1 MAEEGEIMDLD
12 KEGRMAALATPEA
25 NTRSALLDPGETD
38 LDRSLCHLEFF
49 LSVLGFHPYSSFFN
63 CLLCVSSFILFGL
76 AAPIST
82 IVLTRCPRGC
92 EVYRVQ
98 RFEVSVVVF
107 ETLLASVSLGC
118 ISRNLFKYGIRKF
131 LFVDQQHGQVDR
143 FQKEYV
149 RKIQDFFLLLLWWI
163 LPCFLVKIV
172 REIIRFGIISQDSTW
187 KAVVVLL
194 FSVLSWIYLTTVFLS
209 SCLLFYLVI
218 NLQVIHFEDYGRLL
232 ESDTDT
238 FVFLE
243 EHVRLRYN
251 LSKISHRFRAFLLL
265 VFLFVSASQF
275 VALIQITGYNEI
287 VSFTNS
293 GDLAVASVV
302 QVVGVVLCLHSAAK
316 MSHRAQGI
324 ASVACKLHALLTCS
338 SSDTSQVRTS
348 SCSNLEGIHAAPLL
362 ITYSESDLESLEN
375 VTVHMNTQRV
385 SSMSSYNKRQALA
398 MYLQTNAGGITIFGW
413 TIDRVLMNTIFFL
426 ELTLVLFVLGKTIV
440 FTSK

>member
-1 MAEEGEIMDLD
+1 MAEEGEIMHLD

-38 LDRSLCHLEFF
+38 LDRSLCRLEFF

-149 RKIQDFFLLLLWWI
+149 RKIQ
-163 LPCFLVKIV
+163 
-172 REIIRFGIISQDSTW
+172 
-187 KAVVVLL
+187 
-194 FSVLSWIYLTTVFLS
+194 
-209 SCLLFYLVI
+209 
-218 NLQVIHFEDYGRLL
+218 
-232 ESDTDT
+232 
-238 FVFLE
+238 
-243 EHVRLRYN
+243 
-251 LSKISHRFRAFLLL
+251 
-265 VFLFVSASQF
+265 
-275 VALIQITGYNEI
+275 
-287 VSFTNS
+287 
-293 GDLAVASVV
+293 VASVV

-348 SCSNLEGIHAAPLL
+348 SCSNLEGIQAAPLL